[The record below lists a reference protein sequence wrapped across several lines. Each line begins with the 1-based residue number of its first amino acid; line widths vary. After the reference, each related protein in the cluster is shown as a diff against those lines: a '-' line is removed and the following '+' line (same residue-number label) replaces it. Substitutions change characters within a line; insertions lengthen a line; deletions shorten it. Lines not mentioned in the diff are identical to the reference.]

1 MQHMEGCFQ
10 DWFQGPIPMLLSV
23 CGESSDRSRLS
34 LAHTLRATSH
44 EYCSWTKKYKKY
56 QTGSCSRVN
65 WAKYSVFLAY
75 LVEILIEAVP
85 MKAIHIYIY
94 SQVLSTT
101 QRAHMVKQLHSSLR
115 DSLPIGRRQSSHLK
129 SSSCRCQSRMHL
141 WSGTVNE
148 MHKSYTISTQVSS
161 CLLPLPPLQC
171 LSQIPQF
178 YCFRLCSI
186 HAVSMSSCLKASSVS
201 KISFGFHNCLTA
213 GKNNHRSSVNRT
225 PSFDQLQA
233 TWPAP
238 TAPAWKFIY
247 SII

>member
-1 MQHMEGCFQ
+1 
-10 DWFQGPIPMLLSV
+10 
-23 CGESSDRSRLS
+23 
-34 LAHTLRATSH
+34 
-44 EYCSWTKKYKKY
+44 
-56 QTGSCSRVN
+56 
-65 WAKYSVFLAY
+65 
-75 LVEILIEAVP
+75 

-94 SQVLSTT
+94 NQVLSTT

-148 MHKSYTISTQVSS
+148 MHKSYTITTQVWS
-161 CLLPLPPLQC
+161 CLLPLQC

-178 YCFRLCSI
+178 HCFRLCSI
-186 HAVSMSSCLKASSVS
+186 HAVSMQSCLKASSVS
-201 KISFGFHNCLTA
+201 KKLFGFHNCHNCLTTE
-213 GKNNHRSSVNRT
+213 KNNHRSSVNRT

-238 TAPAWKFIY
+238 TAPAWKFI
-247 SII
+247 